1 VSKSVAAFIPRVRA
15 GLDGISVCSNGGY
28 LGIRLTLPDNDSR
41 SSGSPSE
48 PSVTQRAPGVD
59 RIQERGLE
67 REMLNL
73 QLRDEFKGE
82 RLKGTTVD
90 FSADKATC
98 ALQEPAAEFLSITYP
113 SVDLLRV
120 FEATQ
125 PDRSRP
131 VSGELTR

>member
-1 VSKSVAAFIPRVRA
+1 
-15 GLDGISVCSNGGY
+15 
-28 LGIRLTLPDNDSR
+28 
-41 SSGSPSE
+41 
-48 PSVTQRAPGVD
+48 
-59 RIQERGLE
+59 
-67 REMLNL
+67 MLNL

-90 FSADKATC
+90 FSADKATS